1 MPMVYIQ
8 CPVTGNIVPTN
19 HIPPDIQK
27 LEMPINRHVKV
38 DCEYCNGV
46 HYWDD
51 ENGFFLGGNPL
62 NDPDGKRLKKYP
74 KKASDKKTGSE
85 SAD

>member
-8 CPVTGNIVPTN
+8 CPTTGNLVPTN
-19 HIPPDIQK
+19 HILPDLQK
-27 LEMPINRHVKV
+27 LEQPTNRHVKV

-46 HYWDD
+46 HIWDD

-62 NDPDGKRLKKYP
+62 KDASNKVPNKK
-74 KKASDKKTGSE
+74 KKGED
-85 SAD
+85 